1 MAGVQP
7 LSLQE
12 LHPLLRHAAAVE
24 ALLQSVL
31 PDSNLC
37 RVRVRVRMD
46 GTTQV
51 FVIVGREIAF
61 TRDDGV
67 PMVDGEWGY
76 WNDLTATELPAYLAW
91 LEAGNVGM
99 PRMWDAMQNA
109 DARVLPKR
117 EMNPSFGL
125 NNGPG

>member
-1 MAGVQP
+1 MQP

-12 LHPLLRHAAAVE
+12 LRPLLRHAAAVE
-24 ALLQSVL
+24 VLLHSVL

-37 RVRVRVRMD
+37 RVRVRVSMD
-46 GTTQV
+46 GITQV

-76 WNDLTATELPAYLAW
+76 WNDLTATELPAYRAW
-91 LEAGNVGM
+91 LEAGNIGM
-99 PRMWDAMQNA
+99 PRMWAAMQNA
-109 DARVLPKR
+109 NARVLPKH

-125 NNGPG
+125 NNGHG